1 MNLQATN
8 IGTKGG
14 RMTRISVDD
23 QISELALTPSQ
34 KLGDLLNDV
43 LSTLPPNRIVTQIL
57 FDGRPLSQPNDP
69 SVIDGLDS
77 VGELQIRTVD
87 RQMWSVNGLDIAL
100 SGLER
105 VQRSLIRAAELFRED
120 KKGEANR
127 FFVHCV
133 DGLERFIE
141 AVTITRVAMKLDF
154 TQVSVDDIKLSR
166 LEQEFSEILK
176 HIIMSQEIEDYVGV
190 ADKVEYELLPN
201 LCGWAKA
208 IRQLRT
214 SYFSNA

>member
-1 MNLQATN
+1 
-8 IGTKGG
+8 
-14 RMTRISVDD
+14 MTRISIDD
-23 QISELALTPSQ
+23 QISNLALSPSK
-34 KLGDLLNDV
+34 KLGELLNQV

-57 FDGRPLSQPNDP
+57 FDGRPMSQPNNP
-69 SVIDGLDS
+69 SAIDEMSD
-77 VGELQIRTVD
+77 VEELSIRTVD
-87 RQMWSVNGLDIAL
+87 REMWSVNGLDIAL

-105 VQRSLIRAAELFRED
+105 VQRSLIKAAELFREG

-154 TQVSVDDIKLSR
+154 TQVTVDDMKLSR

-176 HIIMSQEIEDYVGV
+176 HIILSQEVEDYIGI

-214 SYFSNA
+214 SHFSNA